1 MVRTTSDK
9 EILRIFQGFL
19 WDKLQFFKTTSKIQH
34 LFKTVRTMKEYKQT
48 GRKVD
53 LH

>member
-9 EILRIFQGFL
+9 EILRIFQGFW

-34 LFKTVRTMKEYKQT
+34 LFKIVRTMKEYKRT
-48 GRKVD
+48 NRKFD
-53 LH
+53 LR